1 MTQINQRNILKRN
14 AHSAAAKTI
23 PFLILPGLQVLCQS
37 SRQPFPGSTME
48 CEAEE
53 FLLDNS
59 VLCCRIGKQEF
70 GWGLRSRLNRI
81 PFQKHPPGNPGRLGI
96 PGCRGLQY
104 RALPRG
110 DSTETQKGKSDRI
123 AHAHC
128 LWVCSAPCACAV
140 PCGAVP
146 RSARRGRRRSR

>member
-1 MTQINQRNILKRN
+1 MYNHVR
-14 AHSAAAKTI
+14 
-23 PFLILPGLQVLCQS
+23 
-37 SRQPFPGSTME
+37 
-48 CEAEE
+48 EAEE

-96 PGCRGLQY
+96 PGGRGLQY

-110 DSTETQKGKSDRI
+110 DSTETQKGKIRSD
-123 AHAHC
+123 
-128 LWVCSAPCACAV
+128 CACALPV
-140 PCGAVP
+140 GLFSSVRM
-146 RSARRGRRRSR
+146 RSALRCSAAFRPQGAPQVALSPGRRRGKREYSGYKRGKYRTRIENKSAASLLLSPRFSQ